1 MDPAQIWRV
10 PPYEGYVQSLLTDE
24 LLDATERELG
34 VRLPTAYVALLRVQN
49 GGYLRVGFPEDRNYN
64 VTHSVIRGIGTKY
77 PRLTK
82 DAWWHDEEDFEPVPA
97 GAEWLIPFDGD
108 GHWDLCLDYRQSPT
122 DATGLRTDPAV
133 VVIDTEELDPNIES
147 FVAESFCAY
156 LGQLVPS
163 DEQ

>member
-1 MDPAQIWRV
+1 MDPAQVWRA
-10 PPYEGYVQSLLTDE
+10 PYEDYVQSPLTDE
-24 LLDATERELG
+24 LLEAAERKLG
-34 VRLPTAYVALLRVQN
+34 VRLPAAYVSLLGVQN

-108 GHWDLCLDYRQSPT
+108 GHWDLCLDYRQSSS

-147 FVAESFCAY
+147 FVAESFGAY
-156 LGQLVPS
+156 LAQLVPV
-163 DEQ
+163 DHE